1 MGILVM
7 FVVVNKSSVNFS
19 VYFTNVILIASS
31 SLYVVTLRNRTPK
44 SSIYWNKG
52 IRHQDREKNS
62 ESRSSS
68 NTQITDTAINNEGT

>member
-1 MGILVM
+1 M

-19 VYFTNVILIASS
+19 VCFTNVIFIAS

-68 NTQITDTAINNEGT
+68 NMQITDTAINNEGT